1 MEDKAPSTP
10 KPDGGLEE
18 GKQQVSPRNGPSQGQ
33 LGCSF
38 FSRLTLELWRRIRL
52 EVVVEWPLLKQRWK
66 VLLFGIVMQ
75 YVHGIF
81 TQLAHRMHKPQDQPL
96 HDVGFDLTPELGPD
110 KHWVSETIFG
120 LAFAVF
126 VLWTFSPFVSQ
137 RKLFYTVVMWTRL
150 LMVLVVCQ
158 ALRIMTFSVT
168 QLPGPSFHCRAN
180 DPSARRSWPV
190 HWTGH
195 LVVDVGRQVS
205 KSCGDL
211 IFSSHTTFMLTGIL
225 AYNEYGS
232 LFFMKAVSWLLGII
246 LSILIVASRKH
257 YTVDVVIAWYTV
269 PLVFYTMYRRW
280 TTRRPMS
287 DFIGGPA
294 MPAFEN
300 MDDAELELGEVL
312 IDRGTCTSGTFFGC
326 IDSGAF
332 GKAAP
337 RPSTLKISVRA
348 PVSLKNHE
356 ILLGSGEAYGD
367 FLAASAGPL
376 RSHVE
381 GNAIIKCCDAQ
392 GRTAAQGNSGV
403 PAAVVRGMARTAGE
417 VTDAWPLQQQL
428 QRQQHVGQQLEDGLQ
443 ERERRTQGHGPLTST
458 SWQFP
463 SDS

>member
-10 KPDGGLEE
+10 KPDGGFDE
-18 GKQQVSPRNGPSQGQ
+18 GRQQGSPRSGPAQCHQ
-33 LGCSF
+33 GCSF
-38 FSRLTLELWRRIRL
+38 FSRLTLEVWRRIRL

-81 TQLAHRMHKPQDQPL
+81 TQLAHRMHKPQDKPL

-110 KHWVSETIFG
+110 KHWVSETLFG
-120 LAFAVF
+120 LAFAIF

-180 DPSARRSWPV
+180 EPSARRSWPV

-232 LFFMKAVSWLLGII
+232 LLFMKAVSWLLGAI
-246 LSILIVASRKH
+246 LSVLIVASRKH

-287 DFIGGPA
+287 EFIGGPA
-294 MPAFEN
+294 MPAFED
-300 MDDAELELGEVL
+300 MDGGELELGEVL
-312 IDRGTCTSGTFFGC
+312 IDRDTCGSGALLAC
-326 IDSGAF
+326 IDTGAF

-337 RPSTLKISVRA
+337 RQNTLKISVRA
-348 PVSLKNHE
+348 PVTLGNHQV
-356 ILLGSGEAYGD
+356 LLGSGVAYGG
-367 FLAASAGPL
+367 FLAASAGSS
-376 RSHVE
+376 RSQAEV
-381 GNAIIKCCDAQ
+381 NASHKSCEIQ
-392 GRTAAQGNSGV
+392 GRTGSQANSGV
-403 PAAVVRGMARTAGE
+403 PVAVVRGMARLAGE
-417 VTDAWPLQQQL
+417 VTEPWPLPQQL
-428 QRQQHVGQQLEDGLQ
+428 QRQQHISQQLEDSLQ
-443 ERERRTQGHGPLTST
+443 ERERRVQGHGPLIST
-458 SWQFP
+458 SWQFS

>member
-10 KPDGGLEE
+10 RTDGALEE
-18 GKQQVSPRNGPSQGQ
+18 GKQQGSPRGGLGHAQQGC
-33 LGCSF
+33 LF
-38 FSRLTLELWRRIRL
+38 FSRLVLEVWRRVRL

-81 TQLAHRMHKPQDQPL
+81 TQLAHRMHQPKEQPL

-120 LAFAVF
+120 LAFATF

-137 RKLFYTVVMWTRL
+137 RKRFYTVVMWTRL

-158 ALRIMTFSVT
+158 ALRIVTFSVT

-180 DPSARRSWPV
+180 EPTARRPWPS

-232 LFFMKAVSWLLGII
+232 VLVIKATSWLLGVI
-246 LSILIVASRKH
+246 LSILIIASRKH

-287 DFIGGPA
+287 DFIGGPVLS
-294 MPAFEN
+294 AF
-300 MDDAELELGEVL
+300 DDVDGTELELEEVF
-312 IDRGTCTSGTFFGC
+312 IDRGTCGSGALFGC
-326 IDSGAF
+326 IDGGAVATS
-332 GKAAP
+332 KTAP
-337 RPSTLKISVRA
+337 RPNTLKISLHA
-348 PVSLKNHE
+348 PVGVSNHHV
-356 ILLGSGEAYGD
+356 LMGPGGVYGSFLGNE
-367 FLAASAGPL
+367 
-376 RSHVE
+376 VE
-381 GNAIIKCCDAQ
+381 SVTGSKFCDVQ
-392 GRTAAQGNSGV
+392 GRTQSSSGI
-403 PAAVVRGMARTAGE
+403 PAAVMRGMARPAGE
-417 VTDAWPLQQQL
+417 STDTRASQQQP
-428 QRQQHVGQQLEDGLQ
+428 RQQQAGQQLEDGL
-443 ERERRTQGHGPLTST
+443 RTHGIGLHILT
-458 SWQFP
+458 SWQMP
-463 SDS
+463 SS